1 MKNVLGI
8 NLVLRCVVK
17 PAPKSGNAA
26 KSGTP
31 ANLPELDMVR
41 DAIEVGC
48 GQNQR
53 FHRGKDS

>member
-8 NLVLRCVVK
+8 NLALRCVVK
-17 PAPKSGNAA
+17 PVA
-26 KSGTP
+26 KSGAARGGTL

-53 FHRGKDS
+53 FHCGKDS